1 MAIHFGPISPKAMGC
16 GYPHPMRTPPALV
29 TPSVLR
35 WAREAAGISVAT
47 LAAGLGQPE
56 ERLNAWE
63 EGSEQPSM
71 AQLRDIAVRLKRPT
85 ATFFLPEPPDATG
98 RKPVDFRSLP
108 AQELSPVSSA
118 LALEIRLAKLKR
130 DDALG
135 LSEDLDAQPE
145 EFTFQAAER
154 ESPEAVG
161 KRIRELLQVP
171 APGHAVWRDKYTALK
186 TWREAIEHLGVLVMQ
201 VSGIPTSVMRGCAI
215 AEFPLTIVLIN
226 SSDAPAGR
234 TFTLLHELTHL
245 GLRQDGLCDL
255 VEGQPYR
262 SHAVERL
269 EVFCNHVAGAAL
281 VPLDSLMNSPLVH
294 ENRRL
299 SNDGSWTDGALVNL
313 ARLYGASTEVVLR
326 RLVIA
331 GEASAD
337 FYSWWR
343 SQQQRLAEATGDDGG
358 FVEYFRRVIN
368 HNGRVFTR
376 LVVDA
381 YQKEIITGTELSRM
395 LGAKLSHLPKI
406 EMEISRPERAA

>member
-1 MAIHFGPISPKAMGC
+1 
-16 GYPHPMRTPPALV
+16 MRTPPALV

-63 EGSEQPSM
+63 VGDEQPSM
-71 AQLRDIAVRLKRPT
+71 AQLRDIANRLKRPT
-85 ATFFLPEPPDATG
+85 ATFFLPEPPKAAG

-118 LALEIRLAKLKR
+118 LALELRLAKLKR
-130 DDALG
+130 DDALE
-135 LSEDLDAQPE
+135 LSEDLDTQPE
-145 EFTFQAAER
+145 EFTFQATER
-154 ESPEAVG
+154 ENPEVVG
-161 KRIRELLQVP
+161 RRIRELLQVP
-171 APGHAVWRDKYTALK
+171 APGHAVWREKYTALR
-186 TWREAIEHLGVLVMQ
+186 TWREAIERLGVLVMQ
-201 VSGIPTSVMRGCAI
+201 VSGIPVSEMRGCAI
-215 AEFPLTIVLIN
+215 AEFPLPIVLIN

-262 SHAVERL
+262 SKATERL

-281 VPLDSLMNSPLVH
+281 VPLESLENSPLVH
-294 ENRRL
+294 ENRRI
-299 SNDGSWTDGALVNL
+299 SNDGSWSNSALVNL
-313 ARLYGASTEVVLR
+313 SRLYGTSTEVVLR

-331 GEASAD
+331 GESSAD
-337 FYSWWR
+337 FYAWWR
-343 SQQQRLAEATGDDGG
+343 NQQQRQVDAVGDDGG
-358 FVEYFRRVIN
+358 FVEYFRRVVN
-368 HNGRVFTR
+368 HNGRLFTR

-381 YQKEIITGTELSRM
+381 YQKEIITGAELSRM
-395 LGAKLSHLPKI
+395 LGTKLSHLPKI
-406 EMEISRPERAA
+406 ELEISRPEQVA